1 MNAPPTPTQVY
12 KSLMEQ
18 APMIRD
24 PNSTYWQARFSA
36 AARRLAALLGAERYN
51 AWYERRFPG
60 EGLLSQYTWQE
71 KHDRTEAV
79 LERAAKLHA
88 FEAPE
93 RAR

>member
-1 MNAPPTPTQVY
+1 LAGPLLCRRPPAGRP
-12 KSLMEQ
+12 
-18 APMIRD
+18 AGR
-24 PNSTYWQARFSA
+24 A